1 MKFVNTLVVN
11 GETYVLQDKN
21 AVTED
26 KITESLEE
34 AKAELVAAVLAALPT
49 YHGEIEEV

>member
-21 AVTED
+21 AVTEE
-26 KITESLEE
+26 TL
-34 AKAELVAAVLAALPT
+34 AET
-49 YHGEIEEV
+49 YVKLTDYADV